1 MTTDQEK
8 DMILI
13 NTKIGKALVSTIIS
27 RFLRSKGIDVN
38 ISLMNFNLERS
49 EDNKGWIVNM
59 SATADGTITDELVN
73 NIMNS

>member
-8 DMILI
+8 DMILL
-13 NTKIGKALVSTIIS
+13 NTKFGKALVSTIIS
-27 RFLRSKGIDVN
+27 RFLRSKGIDINV
-38 ISLMNFNLERS
+38 SLMKFNLERS
-49 EDNKGWIVNM
+49 EKGWDVNV